1 MSYYHLLIQR
11 FQSFAILLQVIYK
24 IISNYAKITQPGGF
38 PGKSLKLLLK
48 TGLLLMKNVFEILAK
63 SVLISIGL
71 TAAVSAADKQI
82 HQKFSIP
89 DLGILEP
96 W

>member
-1 MSYYHLLIQR
+1 M
-11 FQSFAILLQVIYK
+11 QVIYQL
-24 IISNYAKITQPGGF
+24 ISKYAKITQSGGF
-38 PGKSLKLLLK
+38 PGKPFKLLLK
-48 TGLLLMKNVFEILAK
+48 TGLLLMKNVFEPLAK

-89 DLGILEP
+89 NLGILEP
-96 W
+96 